1 MRDES
6 ASASSRSKR
15 GPPLEEY
22 HDDIYIPFL
31 PSGTKPKAPRRGPQ
45 ENTRKLTR
53 EEKIFFIHFLKHRLR
68 SGPVPSREQL
78 CRELAEQTPHHNADS
93 WKRHWDKE
101 CKLPNEIYIQA
112 RKRVQKSLKE
122 PLPAPPSRLNGSH
135 LAGSSDEEDDSGDED
150 EDRDV
155 EPGDDPAYEPTASG
169 EPYSTVKKA
178 TKGPRIRKYRV
189 TEVEIQAMAQYIA
202 EKRKCDGGW
211 DNLTVRLRWEE
222 FAARPK
228 NKKRSLAGWAR
239 IAIRRSKDID
249 AYISDY
255 EAEQGLPA
263 DEAVSNSSQANKSV
277 DSQLKIEEMKG
288 STELVG
294 KRALE
299 DESEP
304 GSEESASLPQK
315 RPKLTEPVEIVL
327 SD

>member
-6 ASASSRSKR
+6 ASASLRSKR

-45 ENTRKLTR
+45 ENSRKLTR

-78 CRELAEQTPHHNADS
+78 CRELAEQVCIAFAICHCSSSEHPTPQPAQTPHHNADS

-112 RKRVQKSLKE
+112 RKRVQNSLKE

-178 TKGPRIRKYRV
+178 TKSPRIRKYRV
-189 TEVEIQAMAQYIA
+189 TEVEIQAMAQYIT

-222 FAARPK
+222 FAARPEV
-228 NKKRSLAGWAR
+228 R
-239 IAIRRSKDID
+239 
-249 AYISDY
+249 
-255 EAEQGLPA
+255 PC
-263 DEAVSNSSQANKSV
+263 
-277 DSQLKIEEMKG
+277 
-288 STELVG
+288 LV
-294 KRALE
+294 
-299 DESEP
+299 
-304 GSEESASLPQK
+304 ASLHSVITLPM
-315 RPKLTEPVEIVL
+315 E
-327 SD
+327 